1 MDKKQMK
8 QYAPAM
14 IVIGVILLLVTGY
27 QAFNPVMA
35 VSAHDDRSDV
45 RSMLAITTFEVTPTP
60 RDPPCYAPDGLGY
73 GDIDGDGKVT
83 NDDALYI
90 TRYVIFG
97 QTSYPMTPEQLI
109 RADVNL
115 GGISSSDGWVVSKY
129 AAYVVGYDS
138 FLVCTASPAQIDDS
152 TDTLT
157 TDETTYNPGDTVS
170 MTAWGENV
178 GEQAWSG
185 RVEFSVTAPFDS
197 LVAQETDVTVAAGS
211 SYSATG
217 SWTIPTDATTG
228 TYTLQSKW
236 IDDAGTVHAM
246 STIDLGTETI
256 WGMDINVLGAL
267 GSILGVL
274 LLIGGLMYRKK

>member
-45 RSMLAITTFEVTPTP
+45 QRMLATTTFEVTPAYTCGSLDMALLMSYDNSP
-60 RDPPCYAPDGLGY
+60 QNGA
-73 GDIDGDGKVT
+73 IDAVELMVAVA
-83 NDDALYI
+83 NWN
-90 TRYVIFG
+90 
-97 QTSYPMTPEQLI
+97 E
-109 RADVNL
+109 
-115 GGISSSDGWVVSKY
+115 GGITEDELNQLEY
-129 AAYVVGYDS
+129 AWKANCHVD
-138 FLVCTASPAQIDDS
+138 LPPDPARIDDN

-157 TDETTYNPGDTVS
+157 TSETTYNPGDTVS
-170 MTAWGENV
+170 MTAWGENI
-178 GEQAWSG
+178 GDQAWSG
-185 RVEFSVTAPFDS
+185 SVDFRVTAPFNS
-197 LVAQETDVTVAAGS
+197 LVAQETDITVAAGS

-217 SWTIPTDATTG
+217 SWTIPTDAPAG
-228 TYTLQSKW
+228 TYTLQTQW

-256 WGMDINVLGAL
+256 WGFDINVLGSIGA
-267 GSILGVL
+267 ILGVL